1 MSSVA
6 LAGLD
11 PALLV
16 QLQAAN
22 QIVQELVLLS
32 SQLPSEAGALE
43 QRLLKLAE
51 TLVQQ
56 VVSRLGAASA
66 RIWFFDPQQGCFQ
79 SVAHAGLASP
89 AKEQIQRIVPDDSPL
104 GRVAQQGLPLL
115 INNPAQEPWMPAPE
129 WVEANHL
136 RSFVAY
142 PINRGEERLGALV
155 LFSHTPLD
163 ANFLEVVKFLC
174 SYTASAIINAQLLER
189 SQRQAA
195 REALLNRITNT
206 VHRSLHWDQ
215 IVTTALQALQQT
227 LLPSGLKGL
236 SRCCFYSLNPHQQ
249 TIQVTHE
256 AHSAGLT
263 ASLGQIYPM
272 QDFGPLCEPLRQGEV
287 VQLALPQEPGQDPL
301 PPQGLRAFQALQA
314 RSVVLIPIHSVG
326 SAGVEFFESGSGDPQ
341 LGGEMLLGE
350 RSTPEPEGMIGL
362 LGVYMTTPLT
372 WQAEE
377 IELLRSVAYQLA
389 IALTRS
395 SLFDQ
400 AHRQAERLALLH
412 SITAAIR
419 SSLEPTTLFHAIT
432 QQIGAAFQADVCT
445 LALWQPEQ
453 ELLHPVGIY
462 APQLTPAQLEALLPG
477 MALLVGSPEHPW
489 VEPGIPQA
497 LPETIKAKLRLGG
510 SLLAHLTEPVVLPD
524 PKTVQCLADL
534 EPRRQG
540 SGLLLVP
547 LFAAGNPDGQEL
559 LGGIALMRH
568 PQPGSQL
575 PPPWQADDLELAEA
589 VAEQAAMAI
598 GQARLL
604 KQTQHLL
611 AQTRQQAEQAS
622 LLNRMTDRIRHSLDL
637 DEILQSAVE
646 EVGQALKACRAQFVF
661 FDPAQETG
669 VFRHAYARPGIDS
682 WQGRSIPIRD
692 NPIAPYLEA
701 QSDPLEIRIWSGL
714 ESFDLESR
722 RRFQEA
728 GVRTVISAS
737 LQLGSG
743 TFGVLSVHRCHAD
756 YGQTG
761 EQPACLEDWS
771 EADQT
776 LLRLVAEQLILAI
789 THSRL
794 YEKTQQQARR
804 ETLLNEL
811 TAQIRT
817 SLEPRQVL
825 YSIVRSLEAA
835 LHLNRQTQIGSESS
849 QPGSHDRCEIILYRS
864 QPSVRED
871 WIHHCHSFL
880 RWMDTRPLAGGVP
893 FTEGLAQ
900 MRQPVVWSE
909 GIFVRGLM
917 QEDVHE
923 SGPGSVAN
931 EVPIPFHSLRD
942 PSVVLHTSL
951 QGQPGDRFLEAH
963 LEFCLMHPET
973 YELLRRG
980 EPFLIKDVQRD
991 PLFPDLGA
999 EVTKRLRHFFQVLAI
1014 RSMALIPIRQGGE
1027 LIGTIALIAAPQP
1040 REFRPEELSLAMAVA
1055 EQAGIALEQAQLYE
1069 QTRISAQR
1077 ESLLRQVAQRL
1088 SGTYDPHQVVQIAL
1102 EGMADA
1108 LQINQCDFIALQDPQ
1123 VVGWSGRAVV
1133 QDSSSAMDPL
1143 LNLPASSEPLK
1154 ILQEYRRQPGIS
1166 SHLGQA
1172 VPPDL
1177 NWLLLLHCYSNRDTL
1192 LIPDVNQF
1200 PLPAETRQNLLQAG
1214 IRSLLCVPMTTD
1226 ADQIAGV
1233 LCAFTPP
1240 EAAEAS
1246 GTLTRAEEAGFSE
1259 SDTDLVKAL
1268 ADIAAVALQR
1278 ALFYERV
1285 RRQEATAAALRG
1297 LTEGREAESRRLA
1310 ADLHDQTLA
1319 DLGALSRQIQELSGD
1334 PTIGQSGRD
1343 QLQVM
1348 SAQLRETIAELRG
1361 IVEDLQP
1368 TAMRAFNLGPALRSL
1383 LERAAQRSP
1392 HPLVT
1397 RFDDRAN
1404 GLLARLSTASQSS
1417 LFRIVQEALN
1427 NIVKH
1432 AGAQRIDVTIQPR
1445 ALGMGIPTA
1454 KEEGAL
1460 PSSTPPDLYTHL
1472 ELKIIDDGRGM
1483 PQLDDETD
1491 PTEPPSRGHGLLNMR
1506 YRAELIGA
1514 MIAWRSRRF
1523 GSGTVVELLVPLP
1536 PRT

>member
-1 MSSVA
+1 MSSVE
-6 LAGLD
+6 GLD

-32 SQLPSEAGALE
+32 SQLPSEAGELE
-43 QRLLKLAE
+43 HRLLKLAE

-79 SVAHAGLASP
+79 SVAHAGLVSP
-89 AKEQIQRIVPDDSPL
+89 AQEQVQRIYPDSSPL

-115 INNPAQEPWMPAPE
+115 SNHPAQEPWMPAPE

-142 PINRGEERLGALV
+142 PINRGEERLGALA
-155 LFSHTPLD
+155 LFSRISLD
-163 ANFLEVVKFLC
+163 GNFLEVVKFLC

-215 IVTTALQALQQT
+215 IVTTALQELQQT

-236 SRCCFYSLNPHQQ
+236 SRCCFYSLNSNHQ

-263 ASLGQIYPM
+263 SSLGQVYPM
-272 QDFGPLCEPLRQGEV
+272 EDFGPLCEPLRQGEV
-287 VQLALPQEPGQDPL
+287 VQLALPQEPDQDLL
-301 PPQGLRAFQALQA
+301 PPGGLAAFQALEA
-314 RSVVLIPIHSVG
+314 RSVVLIPVQSVG
-326 SAGVEFFESGSGDPQ
+326 SAGVEFFEAGSEDLH
-341 LGGEMLLGE
+341 LGG
-350 RSTPEPEGMIGL
+350 SAPAPEGMIGL
-362 LGVYMTTPLT
+362 LGVYMTTPHS
-372 WQAEE
+372 WQSEE

-395 SLFDQ
+395 SLFNH
-400 AHRQAERLALLH
+400 AHQQTERLALLH

-445 LALWQPEQ
+445 LALWQPEE

-477 MALLVGSPEHPW
+477 MALLAGSPEHPW

-524 PKTVQCLADL
+524 PKTVHCLADL

-547 LFAAGNPDGQEL
+547 LFAAGNPGLATQGAEHHGQEL

-568 PQPGSQL
+568 PQLGSL
-575 PPPWQADDLELAEA
+575 IPPPWQADDLELAEA

-646 EVGQALKACRAQFVF
+646 EVGQALRACRAQFVF

-669 VFRHAYARPGIDS
+669 TFRYAYARPGIDS
-682 WQGRSIPIRD
+682 WQGRSIPIRA

-714 ESFDLESR
+714 ESFDWESR

-743 TFGVLSVHRCHAD
+743 TFGVLSVHRCYAD
-756 YGQTG
+756 YLATQGAEHHLATQG
-761 EQPACLEDWS
+761 AEQPACLEDWS
-771 EADQT
+771 DADQR

-835 LHLNRQTQIGSESS
+835 LQLDRRAQGGGESGPQGSR
-849 QPGSHDRCEIILYRS
+849 DRCEIILYRS
-864 QPSVRED
+864 QPSVRQD
-871 WIHHCHSFL
+871 WVEHCHSFL
-880 RWMDTRPLAGGVP
+880 RWMDTRPLTDGTP

-900 MRQPVVWSE
+900 MRQPIVWSE
-909 GIFVRGLM
+909 GVFVRGALGGEDLL
-917 QEDVHE
+917 QEM
-923 SGPGSVAN
+923 
-931 EVPIPFHSLRD
+931 PIPFHSFRD
-942 PSVVLHTSL
+942 PRLVLHTPQ
-951 QGQPGDRFLEAH
+951 QGQAEDRFLEAH
-963 LEFCLMHPET
+963 LEFCLMHPEI

-980 EPFLIKDVQRD
+980 EPFLLKDAQRD
-991 PLFPDLGA
+991 PLYPDLGEELA
-999 EVTKRLRHFFQVLAI
+999 ERLRHLFQVLAI
-1014 RSMALIPIRQGGE
+1014 RSMALIPIRQEGE

-1055 EQAGIALEQAQLYE
+1055 EQAGIALKQAQLYE

-1077 ESLLRQVAQRL
+1077 ESLLRQIAQRL

-1108 LQINQCDFIALQDPQ
+1108 LQISQCDFIALQDPH
-1123 VVGWSGRAVV
+1123 A
-1133 QDSSSAMDPL
+1133 AE
-1143 LNLPASSEPLK
+1143 LPSRFTQKDRLPTPSEPLK
-1154 ILQEYRRQPGIS
+1154 VLQEYRRQPGIP
-1166 SHLGQA
+1166 SHLGQ
-1172 VPPDL
+1172 PLPSDL
-1177 NWLLLLHCYSNRDTL
+1177 NWLLWINCYGSLDTL
-1192 LIPDVNQF
+1192 LIQDVNQF
-1200 PLPAETRQNLLQAG
+1200 PLPVQTRRNLLQSG

-1240 EAAEAS
+1240 EATDTS
-1246 GTLTRAEEAGFSE
+1246 DTLMRSEGAGFSE
-1259 SDTDLVKAL
+1259 SDMDLVKAL

-1319 DLGALSRQIQELSGD
+1319 DLGALSRQIQELSCN
-1334 PTIGQSGRD
+1334 PTVGQSGRD

-1383 LERAAQRSP
+1383 LERAAQRSAY
-1392 HPLVT
+1392 PLVT

-1404 GLLARLSTASQSS
+1404 GLLSRLSTACQSS
-1417 LFRIVQEALN
+1417 IFRIVQEALN

-1432 AGAQRIDVTIQPR
+1432 ARAQRIDVTIQPR
-1445 ALGMGIPTA
+1445 ALGTDPPV
-1454 KEEGAL
+1454 KDDGAL
-1460 PSSTPPDLYTHL
+1460 PSFTPEDLYTHL
-1472 ELKIIDDGRGM
+1472 ELKIIDDGQGM

-1491 PTEPPSRGHGLLNMR
+1491 PTEPPTRGHGLLNMR

-1536 PRT
+1536 PHP

>member
-6 LAGLD
+6 LSGLD
-11 PALLV
+11 PTLLV

-22 QIVQELVLLS
+22 QIVQELVLLAS
-32 SQLPSEAGALE
+32 PLPGEGGEVESAVTGLE
-43 QRLLKLAE
+43 HRLFKLAQ

-79 SVAHAGLASP
+79 SVAHAGLVSP
-89 AKEQIQRIVPDDSPL
+89 AQAEIQRIFPDDSPL
-104 GRVAQQGLPLL
+104 GWVAQQGLPLL
-115 INNPAQEPWMPAPE
+115 SNNPAQEPWMPAPE

-215 IVTTALQALQQT
+215 IVTTALQELQQT

-263 ASLGQIYPM
+263 PSLGQIYPM

-287 VQLALPQEPGQDPL
+287 VQLALPQELGQDPL
-301 PPQGLRAFQALQA
+301 PPEGLRAFQALEA
-314 RSVVLIPIHSVG
+314 RSVVLIPIQSVG
-326 SAGVEFFESGSGDPQ
+326 SAGVDPPQ
-341 LGGEMLLGE
+341 NPNWGNIPLPEVWPNIA
-350 RSTPEPEGMIGL
+350 PEPEGMIGL
-362 LGVYMTTPLT
+362 LGVYMTTPHT

-395 SLFDQ
+395 SLFDH
-400 AHRQAERLALLH
+400 AHQQTERLALLH

-419 SSLEPTTLFHAIT
+419 SSLEPTPLFHAIT

-462 APQLTPAQLEALLPG
+462 APQLTPAELEALLPG

-489 VEPGIPQA
+489 VEPGLPQA
-497 LPETIKAKLRLGG
+497 LPDTIKAKLRLGG

-524 PKTVQCLADL
+524 PQTVHCLADL
-534 EPRRQG
+534 EPRHQG

-547 LFAAGNPDGQEL
+547 LFAAGNPEGQEL

-568 PQPGSQL
+568 PQPGSL
-575 PPPWQADDLELAEA
+575 TPRPWQPEDLELAEA

-646 EVGQALKACRAQFVF
+646 EVGQALRACRAQFVF
-661 FDPAQETG
+661 FDPAQEMG
-669 VFRHAYARPGIDS
+669 IFRHAYARPGIDS
-682 WQGRSIPIRD
+682 WQGRRIPLRA

-701 QSDPLEIRIWSGL
+701 QADPLEIRIWSGL
-714 ESFDLESR
+714 DGFDPDSR

-743 TFGVLSVHRCHAD
+743 TFGVLSVHRCCAD

-771 EADQT
+771 EADQM

-789 THSRL
+789 NHSRL

-835 LHLNRQTQIGSESS
+835 LRLDGAAQSGSESGP
-849 QPGSHDRCEIILYRS
+849 QGSRDRCEIILYRS
-864 QPSVRED
+864 PPSVRGD
-871 WIHHCHSFL
+871 WIEHCHSFL
-880 RWMDTRPLAGGVP
+880 RWVDTRPLADGMP

-900 MRQPVVWSE
+900 MRQPLVWSE
-909 GIFVRGLM
+909 GVFVRGSLP
-917 QEDVHE
+917 EDPLKE
-923 SGPGSVAN
+923 T
-931 EVPIPFHSLRD
+931 PIPFHSFRD
-942 PSVVLHTSL
+942 PRLVLHTPQ

-973 YELLRRG
+973 YELLRQG
-980 EPFLIKDVQRD
+980 QPFLLKDAQRD
-991 PLFPDLGA
+991 PLFPDLGP
-999 EVTKRLRHFFQVLAI
+999 EVTERLRHFFQVLAI
-1014 RSMALIPIRQGGE
+1014 RSMALIPIRQEGE
-1027 LIGTIALIAAPQP
+1027 LIGTIALIADPEP
-1040 REFRPEELSLAMAVA
+1040 REFQPEELSLAMAVA
-1055 EQAGIALEQAQLYE
+1055 EQAGIALKQAQLYE

-1077 ESLLRQVAQRL
+1077 ESLLRQIAQRL

-1108 LQINQCDFIALQDPQ
+1108 LQISQCDFIAFQDPH
-1123 VVGWSGRAVV
+1123 VAGLPSRAVA
-1133 QDSSSAMDPL
+1133 QDQSPGDPL
-1143 LNLPASSEPLK
+1143 PNLPTLSEPLK
-1154 ILQEYRRQPGIS
+1154 ILQEYRRQPGIP
-1166 SHLGQA
+1166 SHLGQV

-1177 NWLLLLHCYSNRDTL
+1177 NWLLLRNCYGNRDTL
-1192 LIPDVNQF
+1192 LIHDVNQF
-1200 PLPAETRQNLLQAG
+1200 PLPAQTRRNLLQSG

-1233 LCAFTPP
+1233 LCAFTPA

-1246 GTLTRAEEAGFSE
+1246 STLTRSEGTGFSE

-1319 DLGALSRQIQELSGD
+1319 DLGALSRQIQELSCD
-1334 PTIGQSGRD
+1334 ATIGQSGQA
-1343 QLQVM
+1343 QLRSM
-1348 SAQLRETIAELRG
+1348 STQLRETIAELRG

-1383 LERAAQRSP
+1383 LERAAQRSTQ
-1392 HPLVT
+1392 PLLT
-1397 RFDDRAN
+1397 RFDDRTH
-1404 GLLARLSTASQSS
+1404 GLLSRLSPACQSS
-1417 LFRIVQEALN
+1417 IFRIVQEALN

-1432 AGAQRIDVTIQPR
+1432 ARARRIDITIQPR
-1445 ALGMGIPTA
+1445 VQQGTSTSAAYNSGD
-1454 KEEGAL
+1454 
-1460 PSSTPPDLYTHL
+1460 SSSADPHALYTHL
-1472 ELKIIDDGRGM
+1472 ELKIIDDGQGM
-1483 PQLDDETD
+1483 PQGDPSPET
-1491 PTEPPSRGHGLLNMR
+1491 PEPRSHGHGLLNMR

-1514 MIAWRSRRF
+1514 TITWRSRRF
-1523 GSGTVVELLVPLP
+1523 GSGTVVELLIPLSP
-1536 PRT
+1536 PA